1 MSLGFTILGDDDP
14 SVNLVQTEE
23 SAESQARLDG
33 SGAKP
38 GGGEDLLEQILNE
51 VDDFFEAED
60 RPSKKRSRLSLAD
73 EERLGGMQQLRLK
86 LKQANDRA
94 EAALKRVEKTE
105 ERNMELIAE
114 AKEREAEWL
123 EEKKSG

>member
-51 VDDFFEAED
+51 VDDFFEAELEKYNPHSIINEI
-60 RPSKKRSRLSLAD
+60 RGHVKAWREIPNSRD
-73 EERLGGMQQLRLK
+73 WGVTPTTERLPQYWRDGNNFETIRPPPPTLL
-86 LKQANDRA
+86 
-94 EAALKRVEKTE
+94 
-105 ERNMELIAE
+105 
-114 AKEREAEWL
+114 
-123 EEKKSG
+123 